1 MSDDRALKSWV
12 SDQLHG
18 LLGFAEGNLASY
30 VVGLGALTTS
40 TMTNI
45 VFPFFASINR
55 FSRDPTPFPLRSSI
69 PLPYTT

>member
-45 VFPFFASINR
+45 IFPFFAK
-55 FSRDPTPFPLRSSI
+55 TPYHILQKNM
-69 PLPYTT
+69 LWA